1 MNVVHDSHS
10 QHDGR
15 APSLT
20 EVTMAAL
27 SKGDAVD
34 LETEGG
40 SHYRFIVARAALR
53 CPSGDLVREPKP
65 SRWEATA
72 VGAIDPG
79 SGALDSDT
87 IALGKR
93 ALFSVV
99 RAPDT
104 CADGYEYLLTSR
116 VIRLRVGRRRAAA

>member
-1 MNVVHDSHS
+1 MNLANNSHS

-20 EVTMAAL
+20 EVTLAAL

-40 SHYRFIVARAALR
+40 SHYRFIVARAASR

-72 VGAIDPG
+72 VGAIDPD

-99 RAPDT
+99 QSPNA

-116 VIRLRVGRRRAAA
+116 VIRLRIARRRAVA